1 MARENYTNRERLSKL
16 KFLVILGLSRSA
28 SALRYNKRPSAWKD
42 VRWHGQWVSARQLV
56 ADISWSLSFVSDV
69 IRIPALSQ
77 RFASYNL
84 STAYNSWSFGIM
96 KLISLDILLCL
107 QSLPVSN
114 HWPRRTWKIKPFCG
128 LPVMCTETYLI
139 ILFKGGFMN
148 LFSRVVCWEK
158 MKFYG
163 NFMIMISIV
172 KLSYMQWNEMS
183 WDKSGKWCGLHTRQS
198 RFDAFAMFSAVP

>member
-1 MARENYTNRERLSKL
+1 M
-16 KFLVILGLSRSA
+16 ILGLSRSA

-56 ADISWSLSFVSDV
+56 ADITWSLSFVSDV

-96 KLISLDILLCL
+96 KLISLDILICL
-107 QSLPVSN
+107 QSLPMSN

-139 ILFKGGFMN
+139 ILFKVSWISFLEWCVGKKWHFMAISWLWILLSNFLTCSEMKWVEINRGNGAAYIPDN
-148 LFSRVVCWEK
+148 LASMLLQCLALFHKNDCHECFNYVDRS
-158 MKFYG
+158 
-163 NFMIMISIV
+163 
-172 KLSYMQWNEMS
+172 
-183 WDKSGKWCGLHTRQS
+183 
-198 RFDAFAMFSAVP
+198 